1 MKLFSSFEKIT
12 RPNGTL
18 EERKTRSEILVAQLK
33 NFCNAHEIFIPRK
46 KIYRHVSVYLER
58 YPDFICVPKRLQMIS
73 NSPFLAQRWLK
84 QYKALIQLHPDWFTE
99 KPNFDE
105 FVLNYPSCL
114 INILSKAYI
123 IGRDKIDELMYPAV
137 MVPLTGSP
145 FLPWS
150 EIMLRSSF
158 ILDLHMA
165 LEKLDSN
172 GGNISSLDN

>member
-1 MKLFSSFEKIT
+1 M
-12 RPNGTL
+12 
-18 EERKTRSEILVAQLK
+18 VAELK
-33 NFCNAHEIFIPRK
+33 KFCNAREIFIPRK
-46 KIYRHVSVYLER
+46 KVYKHVSVYLER
-58 YPDFICVPKRLQMIS
+58 YPDFICVPKRLQIIS

-84 QYKALIQLHPDWFTE
+84 QYNALIQLHPDWFIE
-99 KPNFDE
+99 KPDFDE

-123 IGRDKIDELMYPAV
+123 IGRDKIDELMYPGV

-165 LEKLDSN
+165 LEKLDPN
-172 GGNISSLDN
+172 GGKISLFYN